1 VRHFWIFQMC
11 RAEVAQG
18 GAMPRRINK
27 LALSI
32 SVCRWLGVSLTA
44 MLEHRSRN
52 RNFEMAHCEANS

>member
-1 VRHFWIFQMC
+1 MC